1 MHTTNLGFKLPLLFD
16 LILSKMQTDIIM
28 QQIQRNNDKPPAE
41 PIAMNRIVLPFVLV
55 SILDVSV
62 GVMLA
67 STRVVSFDRKETDVT
82 VNTCPSTVMSEVF
95 VVQFCNIVNSCDVVK
110 LDIADSLALIFIVC
124 SLSHCKV
131 LSDT

>member
-1 MHTTNLGFKLPLLFD
+1 MFTTNLDFKLPLLFD

-82 VNTCPSTVMSEVF
+82 VNTCLSTIISELF
-95 VVQFCNIVNSCDVVK
+95 ILQFCNMLNNCDVVK
-110 LDIADSLALIFIVC
+110 LDIADNLALICIVC
-124 SLSHCKV
+124 
-131 LSDT
+131 

>member
-82 VNTCPSTVMSEVF
+82 VNTCPSTIISELF
-95 VVQFCNIVNSCDVVK
+95 ILQFCNMLNSRDVVK
-110 LDIADSLALIFIVC
+110 LDIADNLALICIVC
-124 SLSHCKV
+124 
-131 LSDT
+131 